1 MMEYERI
8 FAKNYSMKEQQVLLQ
23 IKQLPDD
30 LKQEVLDFI
39 GYLLIKYNL
48 AESKPRLSRKK
59 HFGKYRGSL
68 KSGLSTQEIDVQL
81 TQLRDEWERPI
92 S

>member
-1 MMEYERI
+1 
-8 FAKNYSMKEQQVLLQ
+8 MKEQQVLLQ
-23 IKQLPDD
+23 LQQLPDD

-39 GYLLIKYNL
+39 GYLFVKHNITV
-48 AESKPRLSRKK
+48 SKPKRLRKK

-68 KSGLSTQEIDVQL
+68 NSGLSIEEIDAQL
-81 TQLRDEWERPI
+81 KQLRNEWERPI